1 MKQNRTKFYK
11 NRGLKRFYIAM
22 PILTAVWIVLF
33 GFIVFSRSAIISFF
47 VIMIIM
53 GVFSVFR
60 KYAITDKNTIEFH
73 YLFGWRKKL
82 SIPIQTISEITI
94 KPHRLSFDYYKEGIS
109 HPVTMVLE
117 LSDADLGEVKQEL
130 LIRNPKIEIS

>member
-1 MKQNRTKFYK
+1 MEQNGTKFYK

-22 PILTAVWIVLF
+22 PILTAVWIILF

-82 SIPIQTISEITI
+82 SIPIETISEIMI
-94 KPHRLSFDYYKEGIS
+94 KSNRLCIDYRKEGIS

-117 LSDADLGEVKQEL
+117 LSNSDLAEVKQEL
-130 LIRNPKIEIS
+130 LKRNPKIEVS